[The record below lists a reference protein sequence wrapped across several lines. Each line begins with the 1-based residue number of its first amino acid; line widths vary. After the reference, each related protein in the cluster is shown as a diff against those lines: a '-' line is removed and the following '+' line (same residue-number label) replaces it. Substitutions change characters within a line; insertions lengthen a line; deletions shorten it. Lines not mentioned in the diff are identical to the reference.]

1 MERNQEDRSV
11 IEPAQDQ
18 HVERRVATHRR
29 RVLRGAIVFYAENK
43 ITARCMIRDLTPYGA
58 QLKILQ
64 DIPVPDKAVLFFE
77 TGEMRVSFQ
86 AAWRNGK
93 LMGVKFDEPCFELD
107 AEIELGGSI
116 TMRTQRL
123 NSLVRH

>member
-1 MERNQEDRSV
+1 M
-11 IEPAQDQ
+11 IEPAQNQDL
-18 HVERRVATHRR
+18 ERRVAPHRR

-86 AAWRNGK
+86 AVWRNGN
-93 LMGVKFDEPCFELD
+93 LMGVKFDEPCFEVD
-107 AEIELGGSI
+107 AEIELG
-116 TMRTQRL
+116 TNVTTRTQRL